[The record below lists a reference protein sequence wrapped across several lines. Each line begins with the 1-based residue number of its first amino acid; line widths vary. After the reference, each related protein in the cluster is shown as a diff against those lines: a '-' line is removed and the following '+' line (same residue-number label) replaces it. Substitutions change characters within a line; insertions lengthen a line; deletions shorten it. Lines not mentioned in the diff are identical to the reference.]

1 MPSLAKN
8 CDPTT
13 YLKMGLLVPPVFNSQ
28 WPFTQGHHP
37 RNTPGTLELP
47 PPPPKELLL
56 LLLLGLAGLD
66 WRRGRCTAF
75 ARRSSHVLQ
84 RLCVL
89 GLVLVMTMLAT
100 MLAGSLKG
108 LSCSRR
114 PRLSILRLHTTHPTL
129 VDREFFINRVQ
140 PVSNSRPLGYQP
152 SIRRLLT
159 SWDGNTCPWLCLG
172 REVPGS

>member
-1 MPSLAKN
+1 
-8 CDPTT
+8 
-13 YLKMGLLVPPVFNSQ
+13 MGLLVPPVFNSQ

-66 WRRGRCTAF
+66 WRRGRCTPF
-75 ARRSSHVLQ
+75 ARRISLYCSAS
-84 RLCVL
+84 CVL
-89 GLVLVMTMLAT
+89 DLVLVMTMLAT

-152 SIRRLLT
+152 SILPV
-159 SWDGNTCPWLCLG
+159 G
-172 REVPGS
+172 